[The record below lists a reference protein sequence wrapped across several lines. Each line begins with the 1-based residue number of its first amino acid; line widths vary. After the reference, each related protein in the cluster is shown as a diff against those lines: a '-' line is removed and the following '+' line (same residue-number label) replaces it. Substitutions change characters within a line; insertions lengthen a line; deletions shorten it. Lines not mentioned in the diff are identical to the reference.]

1 MTFSLEYSFWSSLQA
16 ALPSLS
22 LISRMLTYM
31 DMGGASCH
39 ASGRGT
45 GGFRKI

>member
-1 MTFSLEYSFWSSLQA
+1 MTFSPEYSFWSSLQA
-16 ALPSLS
+16 ALPSFS
-22 LISRMLTYM
+22 LISRMLTY
-31 DMGGASCH
+31 MGGASCH